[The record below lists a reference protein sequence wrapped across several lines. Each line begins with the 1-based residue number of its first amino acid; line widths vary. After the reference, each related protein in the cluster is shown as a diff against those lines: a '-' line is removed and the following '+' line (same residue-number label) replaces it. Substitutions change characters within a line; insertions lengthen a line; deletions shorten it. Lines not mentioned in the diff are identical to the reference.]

1 MDIEDIPI
9 AKITDDFLAYI
20 KQLET
25 LNIDV
30 ASEFILV
37 AATLMRIKA
46 KMLIPRKEVDED
58 GNEIDPRMEL
68 AERLLEYKRYK
79 DILDQ
84 MKEMELHRSKKEGRG
99 YISSELKSI
108 ATKALVDIELESIN
122 LYKLLQTFQRL
133 LEQQEYRQ
141 KREQVHQ
148 IVKYSYTIKGQQD
161 LIRTRIKKGVKTN
174 FTTLFEGLE
183 NRVHAIV
190 TFLALLEMLNL
201 QLLAITQGDGMNNFW
216 VESLEAA

>member
-1 MDIEDIPI
+1 
-9 AKITDDFLAYI
+9 
-20 KQLET
+20 
-25 LNIDV
+25 
-30 ASEFILV
+30 
-37 AATLMRIKA
+37 MRIKA
-46 KMLIPRKEVDED
+46 KMLIPRKEVDEE

-161 LIRTRIKKGVKTN
+161 LIRTRIKKGSKTN
-174 FTTLFEGLE
+174 FKSLFEGLE

-201 QLLAITQGDGMNNFW
+201 QLLAITQGEGMNNFW